1 MHRRGAGRRGQNGRV
16 QLTDGQTIMRL
27 CVSVGVCAL
36 IGLEREWR
44 GHPAG
49 LRTHA
54 LVGLGATL
62 FTLAGAYGFADFKTT
77 DSPSRV
83 AAQVVTG
90 VGFLGAGTIMRR
102 RRDVHGLTTAASLWL
117 AAAVGV
123 AVGSGL
129 IFVTLI
135 ASLLALIVLLAA
147 QITHPLLRDDHQ
159 VVVKIYFAAGNE
171 DFGRVLLGLSESFA
185 VHDLRIERDGPEVMG
200 TFKAD
205 RHKRT
210 LTAVLEAVRGQP
222 GIRLV
227 TVDGKPPAA

>member
-1 MHRRGAGRRGQNGRV
+1 VHIS
-16 QLTDGQTIMRL
+16 DGQTILRL

-90 VGFLGAGTIMRR
+90 VGFLGAGTILRR
-102 RRDVHGLTTAASLWL
+102 RRDVHGLTTAASMWL

-135 ASLLALIVLLAA
+135 ASFLALLVLLAA
-147 QITHPLLRDDHQ
+147 QITHPLVRDRHD
-159 VVVKIYFAAGNE
+159 VLIKIYFAAGTD

-185 VHDLRIERDGPEVMG
+185 VHDLRIERDGSEVLAS
-200 TFKAD
+200 FKAD
-205 RHKRT
+205 GHRPT
-210 LTAVLEAVRGQP
+210 MMAILDTVRGRP

-227 TVDGKPPAA
+227 TVDGKSPAA

>member
-1 MHRRGAGRRGQNGRV
+1 VHIS
-16 QLTDGQTIMRL
+16 DGQTILRL

-62 FTLAGAYGFADFKTT
+62 FTLAGAYGFAGFPPT
-77 DSPSRV
+77 DSPSRI

-90 VGFLGAGTIMRR
+90 VGFLGAGTILRR
-102 RRDVHGLTTAASLWL
+102 GRDIHGLTTAASMWL

-129 IFVTLI
+129 IFVTLV

-147 QITHPLLRDDHQ
+147 QITHPLVRDKHN
-159 VVVKIYFAAGNE
+159 VHIKIYFAEGADN
-171 DFGRVLLGLSESFA
+171 FGRLLLSLSESFA
-185 VHDLRIERDGPEVMG
+185 VEDLRIERDGSQVLAS
-200 TFKAD
+200 FKAD
-205 RHKRT
+205 GHRPT
-210 LTAVLEAVRGQP
+210 LTAILDAIRGRP
-222 GIRLV
+222 EIRLV
-227 TVDGKPPAA
+227 TVDGKTRTA

>member
-1 MHRRGAGRRGQNGRV
+1 VH
-16 QLTDGQTIMRL
+16 LTDGQTILRL
-27 CVSVGVCAL
+27 CLSVAVCAL

-62 FTLAGAYGFADFKTT
+62 FTLAGAYGFAGFHTT
-77 DSPSRV
+77 DSPTRV

-90 VGFLGAGTIMRR
+90 VGFLGAGTILRR

-129 IFVTLI
+129 VFVTLI
-135 ASLLALIVLLAA
+135 ASALALIVLLAA
-147 QITHPLLRDDHQ
+147 QVTHPLVRDRHNVHVQ
-159 VVVKIYFAAGNE
+159 IHFAAGTDN
-171 DFGRVLLGLSESFA
+171 FGRILLGLSESFA
-185 VHDLRIERDGPEVMG
+185 VEDLRIEREGAEVLA

-205 RHKRT
+205 GHRET
-210 LTAVLEAVRGQP
+210 MTAILAAVHGLP
-222 GIRLV
+222 EIRLV
-227 TVDGKPPAA
+227 TVDGKSPIA